1 MSSQHVWF
9 RKHQDSDKIAL
20 PPLCVCTAITTYNST
35 PLPSSNY
42 SVKKATT
49 SWQSPNS
56 RHWLAAT
63 DLSLLSLACH
73 LCSKAESYLKQ
84 KQTPSLLYSMILTF
98 SWQIFFKNISFW
110 GSHQG
115 LADEG
120 ATCIT
125 SVTLWPLVPVPV
137 ASLPDEQTVH
147 FFCFLIKLP

>member
-9 RKHQDSDKIAL
+9 RKHQDSYKTAL

-98 SWQIFFKNISFW
+98 SWQIFFFFKYFFLRLPPRPGRWRGHLHHKRHIMATGSSPSCLTSRWADCSF
-110 GSHQG
+110 
-115 LADEG
+115 
-120 ATCIT
+120 
-125 SVTLWPLVPVPV
+125 
-137 ASLPDEQTVH
+137 
-147 FFCFLIKLP
+147 FLFPY